1 MKPQLANDAILET
14 LKYPVGVQ
22 VKIDGVRALN
32 INGTLT
38 GRSLDPFKGF
48 GITEY
53 WSKPEFR
60 GLDGEMTLGDNPAS
74 TDRLCSLTTG
84 AMGAFKGI
92 TETSNLHWW
101 VFDDLTNPADP
112 YSVRYARLKVRVA
125 NLEHPRVHLVPLH
138 IANSREE
145 LDALIAR
152 FFDEGYEGAIIRNLN
167 APAKEGRPSKVKQE
181 LVRVKGWA
189 DAEVIVTGITEG
201 RTNTN
206 EAKTN
211 TLGHTERSSAKE
223 GMIPNGMVGSIQGR
237 LLADIVHSQGAILKG
252 TEVTIATGSMTNLEA
267 DFYWKNPD
275 KIVGCVVKFAYMT
288 HGIKDLP
295 RFPVYMSHRLLED
308 MSDGK
313 ESQN

>member
-1 MKPQLANDAILET
+1 MRPQLANDANLAT
-14 LKYPVGVQ
+14 LKYPLIVQ
-22 VKIDGVRALN
+22 PKIDGVRALN

-53 WSKPEFR
+53 WSRPYFK

-138 IANSREE
+138 IANNREE
-145 LDALIAR
+145 LDELIAS
-152 FFDEGYEGAIIRNLN
+152 FFDEGYEGAIIRNLD

-181 LVRVKGWA
+181 LVRVKGWM
-189 DAEVIVTGITEG
+189 DSEMLVTGFTEG
-201 RTNTN
+201 QTNTN

-211 TLGHTERSSAKE
+211 TLGRTERSSAKD
-223 GMIPNGMVGSIQGR
+223 GMVPNGMVGSIHGTMIGDCFHPITGEKLFADGLPITIGTGTMTDAELLDYFKHPEKLVGR
-237 LLADIVHSQGAILKG
+237 
-252 TEVTIATGSMTNLEA
+252 
-267 DFYWKNPD
+267 P
-275 KIVGCVVKFAYMT
+275 VKFKHLA
-288 HGIKDLP
+288 HGVKDLP
-295 RFPVYMSHRLLED
+295 RMGNYISHRLKED
-308 MSDGK
+308 M
-313 ESQN
+313 

>member
-1 MKPQLANDAILET
+1 MKPQLANDANLAT
-14 LKYPVGVQ
+14 LVYPVGVQ

-53 WSKPEFR
+53 WSKPEFKY
-60 GLDGEMTLGDNPAS
+60 LDGEMTLGADAAS
-74 TDRLCSLTTG
+74 SERLCSLTTG
-84 AMGAFKGI
+84 ALGAFKGV
-92 TETSNLHWW
+92 TSMADVYLHCFDWLAEPNL
-101 VFDDLTNPADP
+101 P
-112 YSVRYARLKVRVA
+112 YFQRYEMLKAYVEK
-125 NLEHPRVHLVPLH
+125 LDHPRVKLVPLH
-138 IANSREE
+138 IANNREE

-152 FFDEGYEGAIIRNLN
+152 FFDEGYEGAIIRNLD

>member
-1 MKPQLANDAILET
+1 MKPQLANDANLAT
-14 LKYPVGVQ
+14 LKYPLIVQ
-22 VKIDGVRALN
+22 PKIDGVRALN

-48 GITEY
+48 GITKY
-53 WSKPEFR
+53 WSQPEFK

-92 TETSNLHWW
+92 TETPNLHWW

-112 YSVRYARLKVRVA
+112 YSVRYAHLKVRVA

-138 IANSREE
+138 IANNREE

-152 FFDEGYEGAIIRNLN
+152 FFDEGYEGAIIRNLG

-181 LVRVKGWA
+181 LVRVKGWM
-189 DAEVIVTGITEG
+189 DSEMLVTGFTEG
-201 RTNTN
+201 QTNTN

-211 TLGHTERSSAKE
+211 TLGRTERSSAKD
-223 GMIPNGMVGSIQGR
+223 GMVPNGMVGSIHGTMIGDCFHPITGEKLFADGLPITIGTGTMTDAE
-237 LLADIVHSQGAILKG
+237 LLDYFKHPEKL
-252 TEVTIATGSMTNLEA
+252 
-267 DFYWKNPD
+267 
-275 KIVGCVVKFAYMT
+275 VGHPIKFKHLA
-288 HGIKDLP
+288 HGVKDLP
-295 RFPVYMSHRLLED
+295 RMGNYISHRLKED
-308 MSDGK
+308 M
-313 ESQN
+313 

>member
-1 MKPQLANDAILET
+1 MKPQLANDANLAT
-14 LKYPVGVQ
+14 LIYPVGVQ

-53 WSKPEFR
+53 WSRPYFK

-138 IANSREE
+138 IANNREE

-152 FFDEGYEGAIIRNLN
+152 FFDEGYEGAIIRNLD

-181 LVRVKGWA
+181 LVRVKGWM
-189 DAEVIVTGITEG
+189 DSEMLVTGFTEG
-201 RTNTN
+201 QTNTN

-211 TLGHTERSSAKE
+211 TLGRTERSSAKD
-223 GMIPNGMVGSIQGR
+223 GMVPNGMVGSIHGTMIGDCFHPITGEKLFADGLPITIGTGTMTDAE
-237 LLADIVHSQGAILKG
+237 LLDYFKHPEKL
-252 TEVTIATGSMTNLEA
+252 
-267 DFYWKNPD
+267 
-275 KIVGCVVKFAYMT
+275 VGHPVKFKHLA
-288 HGIKDLP
+288 HGVKDLP
-295 RFPVYMSHRLLED
+295 RMGNYISHRLKED
-308 MSDGK
+308 M
-313 ESQN
+313 